1 MLFDSLLLFLLAANP
16 VSNSAPSIN
25 PNNEAI
31 QCARWIRGQ
40 ENQPP
45 RNTAVAKALSEQTYC
60 FDGEIFP
67 WTTEKLKVW
76 LTDTKP
82 SGNRIQ
88 LVVRSVGGDAAT
100 AIQLAERLQDLNA
113 KVTVVDYCMSSCANY
128 LFASVV
134 DRNIDGRALVLFHG
148 GYDPYVG
155 RGKYIA
161 SVERSKATP
170 FVSKSVSDVE
180 AWASKQIQSYDSY
193 VDRQAALFNGAGVAL
208 AVATVFYKIDE
219 GTVPPQWCGKRKN
232 APRSMFFFDE
242 AQYDT
247 LGMPIRSGGVEDD
260 PIKVDHML
268 ANFGMS
274 FTACRAPTIYLTPR
288 PLPETKP

>member
-1 MLFDSLLLFLLAANP
+1 MLFESLLSFLLAANP
-16 VSNSAPSIN
+16 VNNSAPSIN

-76 LTDTKP
+76 LTAAKP

-100 AIQLAERLQDLNA
+100 AIQLAERLQSLNA

-128 LFASVV
+128 FFAAIE
-134 DRNIDGRALVLFHG
+134 DRNIDGTALVLFHG

-161 SVERSKATP
+161 SVERSKTNP
-170 FVSKSVSDVE
+170 LVLNSVSDVE
-180 AWASKQIQSYDSY
+180 VWADKQIKSYDLY

-219 GTVPPQWCGKRKN
+219 ITVPPQWCGKREN
-232 APRSMFFFDE
+232 APRSMSFFDKDQY
-242 AQYDT
+242 AQ
-247 LGMPIRSGGVEDD
+247 LGMAIRSGVVEDD
-260 PIKVDHML
+260 PAKVDHIL

-274 FTACRAPTIYLTPR
+274 FTACRAPTIYLSKAGT
-288 PLPETKP
+288 